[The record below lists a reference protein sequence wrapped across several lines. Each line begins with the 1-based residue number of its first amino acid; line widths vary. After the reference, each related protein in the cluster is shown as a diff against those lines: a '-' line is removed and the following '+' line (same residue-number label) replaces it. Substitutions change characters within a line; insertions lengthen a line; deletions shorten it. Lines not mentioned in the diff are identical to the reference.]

1 VLTQRPPGK
10 SPSEGHRLPVMA
22 TPLQAA
28 RLARGW
34 SQTRMVS
41 ELTRLARWKKI
52 DVASASS
59 LKTQLSR
66 WENGHVTP
74 EYYQPLL
81 CEVLKAT
88 PGELG
93 FGIQDLPAG
102 AARQG
107 TSGATLIAKREW
119 NRDDISNLSSSF
131 DDAISSSA
139 LADIEMLAHEWLA
152 ADKPQL
158 VELDA
163 GRRIGDSLVST
174 AEHRVIQLRRA
185 DDFVSGRTSHT
196 LVQQE
201 LKATTTLLDEATLTE
216 DQTRRLLTVTGE
228 LAQLAAWVAADAGL
242 YKQAAR
248 YTEGGVLAAHAAD
261 NAPLAANV
269 ISTLAYQLAN
279 TGNPRQAALLARTAY
294 AGARHSATSTAKA
307 LFLERV
313 AWADAKSGD
322 LVSCERALGQV
333 EENFDQAK
341 PDDDPDWVYWLN
353 REEVDVMTGR
363 CYTELKQP
371 GRAECL
377 LRRATSEYDNVSIRE
392 NALYLSWLAEDYIL
406 LNEIDIAAET
416 AMHVL
421 ELGVRADSAR
431 TDDRLRH
438 LANLLRRNKDVQGV
452 AGFLDQYRGLGGR
465 AR

>member
-1 VLTQRPPGK
+1 
-10 SPSEGHRLPVMA
+10 
-22 TPLQAA
+22 
-28 RLARGW
+28 
-34 SQTRMVS
+34 MVS
-41 ELTRLARWKKI
+41 ELMRLARWKKI
-52 DVASASS
+52 DVASAAS

-81 CEVLKAT
+81 CEVLQAT

-93 FGIQDLPAG
+93 FGIQDLPSG
-102 AARQG
+102 SARQSSSG
-107 TSGATLIAKREW
+107 TTLIAKREW
-119 NRDDISNLSSSF
+119 DRDDISNLSSFF

-139 LADIEMLAHEWLA
+139 LADIEMLAHEWLS

-158 VELDA
+158 VELNA
-163 GRRIGDSLVST
+163 GRRISDSLVAT

-201 LKATTTLLDEATLTE
+201 LQATTKLLNEATLSE
-216 DQTRRLLTVTGE
+216 NQTRRLLTATGE

-261 NAPLAANV
+261 NEPLAANI
-269 ISTLAYQLAN
+269 ISTLSYQLAN

-294 AGARHSATSTAKA
+294 AGARHSATATTKA
-307 LFLERV
+307 LLLERV

-333 EENFDQAK
+333 EDNFNHTK
-341 PDDDPDWVYWLN
+341 PEDDPDWVYWLN
-353 REEVDVMTGR
+353 QGEIDVMACR
-363 CYTELKQP
+363 CFTELKQP
-371 GRAECL
+371 ARAEPL
-377 LRRATSEYDNVSIRE
+377 LRNATSGYDNALIRE
-392 NALYLSWLAEDYIL
+392 NSLYLSWLAEDYIL
-406 LNEIDIAAET
+406 LNEIDTAAEIAT
-416 AMHVL
+416 HVL
-421 ELGVRADSAR
+421 ELGSRANSAR
-431 TDDRLRH
+431 TDERLRH
-438 LANLLRRNKDVQGV
+438 LTGLLRRYKDVQ
-452 AGFLDQYRGLGGR
+452 AAADFLDQYKDRGLFRRRMVHMG
-465 AR
+465 

>member
-1 VLTQRPPGK
+1 
-10 SPSEGHRLPVMA
+10 MA

-34 SQTRMVS
+34 SQARMVS
-41 ELTRLARWKKI
+41 ELIRLARWKKI
-52 DVASASS
+52 DVASAAS

-74 EYYQPLL
+74 DYYQPLL

-93 FGIQDLPAG
+93 FGIQELPSG
-102 AARQG
+102 SARESSPG
-107 TSGATLIAKREW
+107 ISLIVRREW
-119 NRDDISNLSSSF
+119 NHDDINSLSASF

-158 VELDA
+158 VELNV
-163 GRRIGDSLVST
+163 GRRIGDSLVAT

-201 LKATTTLLDEATLTE
+201 LKATTKLLDEASLTE
-216 DQTRRLLTVTGE
+216 NQTRRLLTATGE

-261 NAPLAANV
+261 NEPLAANV

-279 TGNPRQAALLARTAY
+279 TGNPRQAAMLARTAY
-294 AGARHSATSTAKA
+294 AGARHSATATTKA

-333 EENFDQAK
+333 EDNFNHTQ

-353 REEVDVMTGR
+353 REEIDVMAGR
-363 CYTELKQP
+363 CFTELKQP
-371 GRAECL
+371 GRAEPL
-377 LRRATSEYDNVSIRE
+377 LRSATSSYDNALVRE
-392 NALYLSWLAEDYIL
+392 NSLYLSWLAEDYVL
-406 LNEIDIAAET
+406 LNEIDIAAEIAT
-416 AMHVL
+416 HVL
-421 ELGVRADSAR
+421 ELGSRANSAR
-431 TDDRLRH
+431 TDERLRH
-438 LANLLRRNKDVQGV
+438 LARLLRRYKDVRS
-452 AGFLDQYRGLGGR
+452 AASFFDQYKELSLR
-465 AR
+465 APER